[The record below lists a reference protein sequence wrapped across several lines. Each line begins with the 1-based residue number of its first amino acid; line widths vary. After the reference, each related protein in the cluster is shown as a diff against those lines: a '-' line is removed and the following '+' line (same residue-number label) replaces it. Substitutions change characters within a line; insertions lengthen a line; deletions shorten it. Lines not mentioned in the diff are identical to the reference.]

1 MCGGWGGGGRG
12 GCLFKM
18 QTSTPLSNSE
28 GLAKPQ
34 ESAFIVNTPNIS
46 DSGNPGTLILS
57 KVVPGPV
64 SVTYCC
70 ITNITPPNLAA

>member
-1 MCGGWGGGGRG
+1 MSVGGG

-18 QTSTPLSNSE
+18 QTFTLLSNSE
-28 GLAKPQ
+28 DLGKPQ

-57 KVVPGPV
+57 V
-64 SVTYCC
+64 
-70 ITNITPPNLAA
+70 

>member
-1 MCGGWGGGGRG
+1 MCLCVGG

-18 QTSTPLSNSE
+18 QTFTLLSNSE
-28 GLAKPQ
+28 DLGKPQ

-57 KVVPGPV
+57 V
-64 SVTYCC
+64 
-70 ITNITPPNLAA
+70 